1 MKKILTLCI
10 LSGVMLSASS
20 WSESILKPL
29 NEKGYGTV
37 SGRIQSLSMYRDF
50 DGVGNGANTTLG
62 FVLNYTSPEFSG
74 FDAGLGYNYA
84 GEIYDNN
91 LSAILANDDIH
102 LLNEGWVRY
111 NFGSLD
117 LTNTTITVGRKINH
131 AEVFR
136 ADDFRQKSRGI
147 SAVQAESTDVH
158 NFRFAGGHAV
168 KMSNWIQAGDRWE
181 YNNFGDVF
189 GKTYDTAG
197 ITWAEAQYTGV
208 KSLDAALF
216 NATAWDVSN
225 MLGARAE
232 YSITE
237 KTGLLAYLRFERDIG
252 KATDRDSNAFGLSAA
267 QKLGAVALEGG
278 YFGVSGDDLVFQ
290 ETTTGINH
298 ALGASMMLYSGQFN
312 GDSDTLYVKA
322 TTKLDGAKTI
332 LYALYNYT
340 WNDKAVFDGQELNL
354 VAKQPIIE
362 NLSVAVKYGIG
373 QREYNSG
380 NSTTAQD
387 ARLFLTYAF

>member
-1 MKKILTLCI
+1 
-10 LSGVMLSASS
+10 
-20 WSESILKPL
+20 
-29 NEKGYGTV
+29 
-37 SGRIQSLSMYRDF
+37 MYRDF
-50 DGVGNGANTTLG
+50 DGDGNGANSTLG

-91 LSAILANDDIH
+91 LSGILANDDIH

-147 SAVQAESTDVH
+147 SALQAESTDVQ

-168 KMSNWIQAGDRWE
+168 RMSNWIQAGDRWE

-197 ITWAEAQYTGV
+197 ITWAEVKYTGV

-225 MLGARAE
+225 MLGARAK

-237 KTGLLAYLRFERDIG
+237 KTVLLAYLRFERDIG

-267 QKLGAVALEGG
+267 QKMGAVALEGG
-278 YFGVSGDDLVFQ
+278 YFGVSGDNLVFQ

-312 GDSDTLYVKA
+312 GDADTLYLKV
-322 TTKLDGAKTI
+322 TTKLAGPKTI

-354 VAKQPIIE
+354 VVKQPIIE